1 MKHQMPCMC
10 QTPTAGTTRRL
21 RSSARICGFTLL
33 ECLIAL
39 AILAV
44 ALTAALRAAGATAQS
59 AQALRDHSLAS
70 WVAQNQ
76 LALLR
81 AEQSWPA
88 LGRSDGE
95 GTQAGQSFLWQQSV
109 EPTPNPLFR
118 RVEVQVFAADGATPL
133 ASMSGF
139 VARPLR

>member
-1 MKHQMPCMC
+1 MPFNSR
-10 QTPTAGTTRRL
+10 TPSATTTTRL
-21 RSSARICGFTLL
+21 RRGARSRGFTLL

-44 ALTAALRAAGATAQS
+44 ALTAALRAAGTTAQS
-59 AQALRDHSLAS
+59 SYALRDHSLAS

-81 AEQSWPA
+81 AEQTWPA

-95 GTQAGQSFLWQQSV
+95 AVQAGRKFAWQQTV
-109 EPTPNPLFR
+109 APTPNPLFR
-118 RVEVQVFAADGATPL
+118 RVEIQVLSADDATPL